1 MVLRAC
7 LWFQN
12 AQCSVKR
19 NLFVG
24 QFAHSPFTVII
35 IDNNRHKTT
44 KNASACPVV
53 ILSSIPGAN
62 NICRPLLSK
71 IRLSLSARELRFLD
85 LNPSR
90 HLEQTLLR
98 LERFRYSMGK
108 WNFEKTSV
116 VNHWK
121 AFYLRDSEIF

>member
-35 IDNNRHKTT
+35 IDKNRYKTT
-44 KNASACPVV
+44 KNACACPVV

-62 NICRPLLSK
+62 IIWRPLLSK
-71 IRLSLSARELRFLD
+71 IRLSLSARELCFLNLD
-85 LNPSR
+85 PSR
-90 HLEQTLLR
+90 HLEQTLLQYFVWIV
-98 LERFRYSMGK
+98 LNTVWLGVT
-108 WNFEKTSV
+108 WNFEKASL
-116 VNHWK
+116 VNH
-121 AFYLRDSEIF
+121 